1 MDHRDDDDDARA
13 FREAV
18 QGARPLRLPPRASF
32 RAPPPPRARFRRAD
46 QAAVLAE
53 SLTLTALDLEV
64 ESGDELWYRRAGV
77 QDAVMRKLRRGHY
90 RVEAELDLHGLIVE
104 QAREALR
111 AFLAR
116 AVARHLRCVRIV
128 HGKGLGSG
136 PRGPVL
142 KTAVNLILRKTGAV
156 VAFCSAR
163 PMDGGTGAIYVLI
176 SDAPAPPR
184 PAPAGPSAARG
195 SRR

>member
-1 MDHRDDDDDARA
+1 MDHRDDDDARA

-18 QGARPLRLPPRASF
+18 RGARPLRHPPRVNH
-32 RAPPPPRARFRRAD
+32 RAPPAPRARFRRAD
-46 QAAVLAE
+46 EAAVLAE
-53 SLTLTALDLEV
+53 SLTLSAAELEV
-64 ESGDELWYRRAGV
+64 ESGDELSFRRPGV

-90 RVEAELDLHGLIVE
+90 RVEAELDLHGLIIE

-111 AFLAR
+111 TFLAR

-142 KTAVNLILRKTGAV
+142 KKAVNLILRKTAPV

-163 PMDGGTGAIYVLI
+163 QIDGGTGAIYVLI
-176 SDAPAPPR
+176 SDGLGPSPPSS
-184 PAPAGPSAARG
+184 AGPAAARA